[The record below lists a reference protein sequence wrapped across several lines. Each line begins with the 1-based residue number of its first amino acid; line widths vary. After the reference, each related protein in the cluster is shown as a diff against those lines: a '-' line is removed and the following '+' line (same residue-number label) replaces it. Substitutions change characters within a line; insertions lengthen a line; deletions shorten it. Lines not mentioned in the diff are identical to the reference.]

1 MTPLVGRASEPTSAG
16 PRRGGGGGRMAGAR
30 GQNRIRENY
39 GDSEISRAASGD
51 FAHAIGPRAP
61 IEMKPAQ

>member
-1 MTPLVGRASEPTSAG
+1 
-16 PRRGGGGGRMAGAR
+16 MAGAR

-61 IEMKPAQ
+61 IEMKLAQ